1 MVACT
6 VRGWLMAAIPIEHV
20 YDQIREFAR
29 ARNVRCVV
37 LFGSRARGT
46 NLPKSD
52 IDLAFSGGD
61 AVGFEEDIQERLW
74 SLLKVDIINLDEP
87 ISSEL
92 RHEIDRDGRVLYE
105 AL

>member
-1 MVACT
+1 
-6 VRGWLMAAIPIEHV
+6 MAAIPIEHV

-29 ARNVRCVV
+29 ARNVRRVV